1 MPMFSLGTWKAK
13 AGLTGAAVELAIKTG
28 YRNIDTANDYNNE
41 AEIGVALKK
50 VMDEKIVKRDE
61 LFIQSKLWNSNHR
74 PEHVEADLDQ
84 TLKDLQLDYVDM
96 YMIHWPQAAP
106 ATGKQASTR
115 VDGAIADHHSKNPMF
130 PLDDEGYYCADVE
143 SHYIETWQKM
153 EELVDKGKVKSIG
166 LSNFNKTQIEE
177 VVAIAKKPV
186 DLLQNESH
194 VYLQQKDLIDQCNFR
209 NIVFQSFSS
218 LGSGDTNY
226 ASYAS
231 PTGTIPLRDAHIN
244 ALAEKYGKGPGQ
256 IMLRWGIQRGISV
269 VSKTTTPKRVVSN
282 FDIWDWELSEE
293 DMKSFDQLNCGW
305 RHLLW
310 GEVSHHPD
318 YPFKD
323 ELPYG
328 YVLEKCSNFAPGQ
341 GKTD

>member
-143 SHYIETWQKM
+143 SHYIESGKKWM
-153 EELVDKGKVKSIG
+153 GKVKSIG

-269 VSKTTTPKRVVSN
+269 VSKTSQKGG
-282 FDIWDWELSEE
+282 L
-293 DMKSFDQLNCGW
+293 QL
-305 RHLLW
+305 RHLGL
-310 GEVSHHPD
+310 GAV
-318 YPFKD
+318 
-323 ELPYG
+323 
-328 YVLEKCSNFAPGQ
+328 
-341 GKTD
+341 